1 MNNILFLENNE
12 VFFSNGCFGLAYRV
26 NLPEKYSLGEEDYLS
41 LNEYW
46 NKSLKD
52 LPIGT
57 IFYKQDAFIKKP
69 FDASNFPED
78 NFLQKSTKR
87 YFDGREF
94 LDHQIYLFFM
104 IPSQDFVS
112 TALINPFKRLNRAK
126 FDMFDEKVVQLQDR
140 VKEVVS
146 YLNNIRLQGGNRV
159 TITPM
164 GEQELNSYYEL
175 YFNLFDENFVSDRFF
190 EKDYIKVGNKFAN
203 VVAMVDERKLPDVL
217 NKTRKDKLLSN
228 DKTVFYKNYGDN
240 FGFDLDFSHVYNQIC
255 FIDDTRTHLDDL
267 KYRNTQL
274 HKSASF
280 DKQNQIMAEATD
292 LTIKD
297 ITENIDSTNL
307 IRGHNN
313 VIIIADTIDDLKKY
327 SLKVSEQFRD
337 IDIKPYLP
345 KDNYLNVIF
354 NYSFP
359 FFSQYF
365 TANQLYISSL
375 ELFCSFLN
383 NCTLY
388 NNDKQGI
395 IYNSRLSN
403 TPVLLDIWDED
414 KKYIN
419 ARNFFILAPTGFG
432 KSFNANHIISS
443 FHAQGVKQVIV
454 DLGGSYRK
462 LAALFPNETSYI
474 TYEEGKSL
482 GINPFDIEDL
492 TTDILEELIEF
503 IAIHYKNEVDLE
515 EVEKTSLRKLIESY
529 YSLSPAKPSLPRF
542 VKWVNI
548 NSNRLND
555 MDIKKEYFDVEQ
567 FLFIMSNFVDDGSYA
582 FLYDEEQTEESIL
595 NSNIKDKSIVVFEL
609 DKAKDN
615 KLLLSL
621 MLQLVSTTTNK
632 IIWQDKSTKGVILYD
647 EVAEQLKWDGVLRRI
662 QYQYQ
667 AIRKQNGSVGIILQ
681 SESQL
686 PDNPLSTAI
695 IENTQILYVLNAK
708 DYKSLQKRFNLSE
721 HAYYQLCSIQS
732 NLDRAAKY
740 QYSEIFIMRGIH
752 HQVYRLEVPKEVYW
766 AYQTEGA
773 INQKLIL
780 KANEIGMENAINE
793 FITNEY

>member
-1 MNNILFLENNE
+1 MNNILFQKDNE
-12 VFFSNGCFGLAYRV
+12 VFFGNGCFGLLYKID
-26 NLPEKYSLGEEDYLS
+26 LPEKYSLGKEDYES

-52 LPIGT
+52 LPVGT
-57 IFYKQDAFIKKP
+57 IFYKQDVFLKKG
-69 FDASNFPED
+69 FDTGKFPED
-78 NFLQKSTKR
+78 NFLQKATKR
-87 YFDGREF
+87 YFDGREYI
-94 LDHQIYLFFM
+94 DHQIYLFFM
-104 IPSQDFVS
+104 IPSHDFVS
-112 TALINPFKRLNRAK
+112 KNLINPFNKLDKNK
-126 FDMFDEKVVQLQDR
+126 FDLFDEKVTTLQER
-140 VKEVVS
+140 VKEIIG
-146 YLNNIRLQGGNRV
+146 YLNNVVLQGGSRFK
-159 TITPM
+159 ITPM
-164 GEQELNSYYEL
+164 SEKEINSYYEL
-175 YFNLFDENFVSDRFF
+175 YFNLFDDNFVSDRFF

-203 VVAMVDERKLPDVL
+203 VIAMVDERKLPDVL
-217 NKTRKDKLLSN
+217 DKTRKDKLLSN
-228 DKTVFYKNYGDN
+228 DKTLFFKNYGDN

-255 FIDDTRTHLDDL
+255 FIDDTRTHLDEL
-267 KYRNTQL
+267 KFKNAQL

-280 DKQNQIMAEATD
+280 DKQNVIMAEATD
-292 LTIKD
+292 ETIRD
-297 ITENIDSTNL
+297 ITENIDSINL

-313 VIIIADTIDDLKKY
+313 IIIIADSVEELKKN

-345 KDNYLNVIF
+345 KDNYLNVIY

-365 TANQLYISSL
+365 TENQLYISSL
-375 ELFCSFLN
+375 ELFCSFIN

-388 NNDKQGI
+388 KNDNQGI
-395 IYNSRLSN
+395 LYNSRLSN
-403 TPVLLDIWDED
+403 TPVLIDVWDD
-414 KKYIN
+414 AKKYIN

-432 KSFNANHIISS
+432 KSFNANHLISTYY
-443 FHAQGVKQVIV
+443 AQGVKIVLV

-462 LAALFPNETSYI
+462 LASLFPNDTAYI

-482 GINPFDIEDL
+482 GINPFDIQNL
-492 TTDILEELIEF
+492 TTDVLEELIEF

-515 EVEKTSLRKLIESY
+515 EVERTSLRKIIELY
-529 YSLSPAKPSLPRF
+529 YSKEQINPTLPHF
-542 VKWVNI
+542 VKWLII
-548 NSNRLND
+548 NSESFEE
-555 MDIKKEYFDVEQ
+555 MDIKKEYFDIDQ
-567 FLFIMSNFVDDGSYA
+567 FLFIMGNYIDGGSYA
-582 FLYDEEQTEESIL
+582 FLYDESDESIL
-595 NSNIKDKSIVVFEL
+595 DTDIKNKSIVVFEL

-695 IENTQILYVLNAK
+695 IENTQVLYVLNSQ
-708 DYKSLQKRFNLSE
+708 DYKRLQKRFNLSE

-732 NLDRAAKY
+732 NFDKAAKY
-740 QYSEIFIMRGIH
+740 QYSEIFVMRGKH

-773 INQKLIL
+773 INQKLIETSQ
-780 KANEIGMENAINE
+780 EIGMENAINE
-793 FITNEY
+793 FIAKGY